1 MKKFFNFCLAV
12 LAVMAFTACGSDD
25 DGNLVVTPAQPIP
38 EDVVSTADVVCVYA
52 PENALPEV
60 GTDGTASV
68 RFSRFEVNPDGTATI
83 TLSVDPVAGAR
94 QTRSTDSEKRIEVV
108 SYTFTTANDSRIYT
122 ITGSDYLKSVTVST
136 VSGNASASITLTN
149 ETSPNVVLKV
159 DKYRTTEAYKL
170 YATWNISGVRIKL
183 IGKNGHDNY
192 FKYYE
197 GCNFPE
203 IREDLK
209 KHDANIDDLDG
220 FDKKV
225 ESLTISPFGSFTLNY
240 ADETNDGGN
249 DGGNM
254 INLQGLSWKIDWF
267 NQEDV
272 NKYLRDASFVAAFN
286 VLGYHSKVHQLCITG
301 TAALEELNYSN
312 VNVEFYLD
320 RDK

>member
-12 LAVMAFTACGSDD
+12 LSVMAFTACGSDD
-25 DGNLVVTPAQPIP
+25 DGNLVVTPATPIP
-38 EDVVSTADVVCVYA
+38 ADVVSTADVVCVSA

-83 TLSVDPVAGAR
+83 ALKVTPVASAR
-94 QTRSTDSEKRIEVV
+94 QTRSAADDMRTEVV
-108 SYTFTTANDSRIYT
+108 TYTFKKKNNDAIYT
-122 ITGSDYLKSVTVST
+122 ISGSLYLKKVVVST
-136 VSGNASASITLTN
+136 LSGANSSASITLVGG
-149 ETSPNVVLKV
+149 ETPNCTLTVQN
-159 DKYRTTEAYKL
+159 YQATEAHSL
-170 YATWNISGVRIKL
+170 YGTWTISGVRIKL

-197 GCNFPE
+197 GCDFPA

-220 FDKKV
+220 FDKNVK
-225 ESLTISPFGSFTLNY
+225 ELTITPFGSFTLNY
-240 ADETNDGGN
+240 VDGTT

-267 NQEDV
+267 NQEEV
-272 NKYLRDASFVAAFN
+272 NKYLRDASFTAAFS
-286 VLGYHSKVHQLCITG
+286 VIGYHSVVHQLCITG
-301 TAALEELNYSN
+301 NATLEEVNYSN

-320 RDK
+320 R

>member
-38 EDVVSTADVVCVYA
+38 EDVVSTADVVCVSA

-83 TLSVDPVAGAR
+83 ALKVTPVASAR
-94 QTRSTDSEKRIEVV
+94 QTRSAADDMRTEVV
-108 SYTFTTANDSRIYT
+108 TYTFKKENTDAIYT
-122 ITGSDYLKSVTVST
+122 ISGSLYLKKVVVST
-136 VSGNASASITLTN
+136 LSGANSASITLVGG
-149 ETSPNVVLKV
+149 ETPNCTLTVQN
-159 DKYRTTEAYKL
+159 YQATEAHSL
-170 YATWNISGVRIKL
+170 YGTWTISGVRIKL

-197 GCNFPE
+197 GCNFPY

-220 FDKKV
+220 FDKNVK
-225 ESLTISPFGSFTLNY
+225 ELTITPFESFTLNY
-240 ADETNDGGN
+240 DDGTNDGGK
-249 DGGNM
+249 M
-254 INLQGLSWKIDWF
+254 INLQGLSWNIDWF
-267 NQEDV
+267 NQEEV
-272 NKYLRDASFVAAFN
+272 NKYLRDASFTAAFN
-286 VLGYHSKVHQLCITG
+286 VIGYHSVVHQLCITG
-301 TAALEELNYSN
+301 NATLEEVNYSN

-320 RDK
+320 R